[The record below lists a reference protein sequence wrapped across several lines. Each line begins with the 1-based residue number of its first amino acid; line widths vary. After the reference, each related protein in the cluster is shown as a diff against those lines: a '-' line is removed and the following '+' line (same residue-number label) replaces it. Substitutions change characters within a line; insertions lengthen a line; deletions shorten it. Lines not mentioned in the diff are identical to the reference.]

1 MFKLRTPLLTLV
13 SLLGS
18 LILLT
23 LCSGCGRQ
31 PSLSGSAAI
40 DADRYYAVLLA
51 NGSVYFGKLE
61 GFGTPYPVLR
71 EVYYVQ
77 SATNPE
83 TKQVSSVLV
92 KRGKEWHAPDRMIL
106 NEKSIVFVEPV
117 GTGSK
122 VSQLI
127 AESKQ
132 QK

>member
-1 MFKLRTPLLTLV
+1 MFKLRSHPFFVLAFLALLA
-13 SLLGS
+13 LLAA
-18 LILLT
+18 
-23 LCSGCGRQ
+23 CSGCQRQ
-31 PSLSGSAAI
+31 QSLSGSAAI
-40 DADRYYAVLLA
+40 ESDRYYAVLLG

-61 GFGTPYPVLR
+61 GLGTAYPVLR

-122 VSQLI
+122 VAQLI
-127 AESKQ
+127 AESK
-132 QK
+132 K